1 MKKKK
6 KYDVV
11 IFGNYTKDTIKTLF
25 ETKQVDGGGFN
36 YGAHALA
43 LLGLKVAA
51 VTRLSQSD
59 SHIVDNIKKLGVDVY
74 PEYTTRS
81 THMVLDYPSDNPDER
96 ILTCA
101 QTAGSFTIDQ
111 FKEFEARAFLINASI
126 REEVPIEIVK
136 FLSKKQAFLVADVQS
151 FIRIRS
157 NNGQLVHAPWP
168 EMENVLKHI
177 DVLKADIVEARSL
190 TGISNI
196 RAAAC
201 KLSEF
206 GPKEIVLTHRKG
218 ILVFA
223 DDHYY
228 EAEFHPKSI
237 QGRSG
242 RGDTCIAS
250 YMGKRLFV
258 PPVEAIKWSA
268 AVTSLK
274 LENEGPILRDF
285 SEVQTLIDEKYR

>member
-1 MKKKK
+1 MTKKK
-6 KYDVV
+6 KYEVV
-11 IFGNYTKDTIKTLF
+11 IFGNYTKDTIITLF

-43 LLGLKVAA
+43 LLGLNVAA
-51 VTRLSQSD
+51 VTRLSQLD
-59 SHIVDNIKKLGVDVY
+59 THVVDKITKLGVHVY
-74 PEYTTRS
+74 PEYTTHS
-81 THMVLDYPSDNPDER
+81 THMVLNYPSDNPDDR
-96 ILTCA
+96 ILTCT

-111 FKEFEARAFLINASI
+111 FKELEARAFLINASI
-126 REEVPIEIVK
+126 RDEVPIEIVK
-136 FLSKKQAFLVADVQS
+136 YLSKKKALLVADVQG

-157 NNGQLVHAPWP
+157 NDGQLVHAPWP
-168 EMENVLKHI
+168 EMVKVLKHI

-196 RAAAC
+196 RAAAR

-206 GPKEIVLTHRKG
+206 GPKEIVITHGKG

-223 DDHYY
+223 QERYY
-228 EAEFHPKSI
+228 EAEFHPKMTK
-237 QGRSG
+237 GRSG

-274 LENEGPILRDF
+274 LENEGPILRDIN
-285 SEVQTLIDEKYR
+285 EVKKLVNEKYR

>member
-1 MKKKK
+1 MEKKKE
-6 KYDVV
+6 YDVV

-59 SHIVDNIKKLGVDVY
+59 SYIVDNIKKLGVHVY
-74 PEYTTRS
+74 PEYTSHS
-81 THMVLDYPSDNPDER
+81 THMVLDYPSDNPDDR
-96 ILTCA
+96 LLTCT
-101 QTAGSFTIDQ
+101 QTAGSYTVDQ
-111 FKEFEARAFLINASI
+111 FTGLEARAFLINASF
-126 REEVPIEIVK
+126 RDEVPVEIVK
-136 FLSKKQAFLVADVQS
+136 YLSKKQALLVADVQS
-151 FIRIRS
+151 FIRIRREDA
-157 NNGQLVHAPWP
+157 QLDHAHWP
-168 EMENVLKHI
+168 EMATVLKHI
-177 DVLKADIVEARSL
+177 DVLKADIAEAKSL

-196 RAAAC
+196 RAAAR

-206 GPKEIVLTHRKG
+206 GPKEIVLTHRNG

-223 DDHYY
+223 DERYY
-228 EAEFHPKSI
+228 EAEFYPKSM

-242 RGDTCIAS
+242 RGDTCIAA
-250 YMGKRLFV
+250 YMGKRLFA

-285 SEVQTLIDEKYR
+285 SEVETLVNEKYR